1 MHFVITKD
9 FIFMIKPIMRLN
21 KKLMILIATYYT
33 IISFIFPSTLINIR
47 KGQYDSKKTTNMI
60 LDLYVDLC
68 NKVDIKTLYKI
79 YVLNQSASFKV
90 PKGHFMRYIK

>member
-1 MHFVITKD
+1 
-9 FIFMIKPIMRLN
+9 
-21 KKLMILIATYYT
+21 
-33 IISFIFPSTLINIR
+33 
-47 KGQYDSKKTTNMI
+47 MI